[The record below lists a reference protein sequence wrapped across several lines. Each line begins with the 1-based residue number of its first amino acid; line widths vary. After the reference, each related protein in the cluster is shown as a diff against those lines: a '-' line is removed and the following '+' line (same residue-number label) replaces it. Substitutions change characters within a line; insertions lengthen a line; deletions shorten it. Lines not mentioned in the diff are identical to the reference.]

1 MMLLLNVLR
10 MYLLNIYQVYYINIM
25 YILNKVLLLLCTL
38 AIIIIIEFAE
48 TKNRNKIIK
57 KNVVNKNNDTSM
69 LIGYYNTRK
78 MNVIYLILF
87 LY

>member
-10 MYLLNIYQVYYINIM
+10 MYLLNIYQVYYIM
-25 YILNKVLLLLCTL
+25 YIEQGI
-38 AIIIIIEFAE
+38 AIARYLYIIEFAE

-69 LIGYYNTRK
+69 LIG
-78 MNVIYLILF
+78 
-87 LY
+87 